1 MRLLLARFRRREEG
15 FSLVELLV
23 GVTVFGLISTTV
35 AAAVLTSSKVADN
48 NVVFNDLNGEARNV
62 LNRVSRELREAK
74 RITAV
79 TNPGGTGYVPESD
92 VALTLE
98 VDFDGDGTIEAS
110 AADPEVLTYR
120 YQRSTRQLL
129 LTAAGYTVPVLA
141 GNVEDFKLTYYARV
155 GTADRLALD
164 GLGGASGGLC
174 GSMPT
179 TPVKDNQLEWMEL
192 DADPL
197 KKYGDCNGVLSAA
210 ELPYISSV
218 GIELEV
224 LKEPREQVYRT
235 RVDLRNNR
243 A

>member
-1 MRLLLARFRRREEG
+1 MKRMRRTPKDAG

-23 GVTVFGLISTTV
+23 GVSVFGLLSTTV
-35 AAAVLTSSKVADN
+35 LAAVLTSSKVADN
-48 NVVFNDLNGEARNV
+48 NTTLNDLNGEARNV
-62 LNRVSRELREAK
+62 LNRISRELREASS
-74 RITAV
+74 ITAV
-79 TNPGGTGYVPESD
+79 VNPGGTGYVAASD
-92 VALTLE
+92 VGLTIE
-98 VDFDGDGTIEAS
+98 VDFDGDGTIEPT

-129 LTAAGYTVPVLA
+129 LTAAGATVPVLA
-141 GNVEDFKLTYYARV
+141 GNVEDFKLSYFARV

-164 GLGGASGGLC
+164 GLSNAAGGLC
-174 GSMPT
+174 GSVAAAAT
-179 TPVKDNQLEWMEL
+179 KDNQLEWMEL

-197 KKYGDCNGVLSAA
+197 KKYGDCSGTLSST

-218 GIELEV
+218 GIELKV
-224 LKEPREQVYRT
+224 LKEPRQQVYRT